1 MIAHPALCAPAQFG
15 TVALAVLLSAHPA
28 LAQQRP
34 FTYDEAR
41 RVASVSSPQPSPDGK
56 TVAIVVTRL
65 NFADNRNES
74 ELFAVDVASG
84 STRQLT
90 HGRHVVGMPRW
101 SPDGNTLAFLARDSV
116 SDMQVWLLSMQ
127 GGESRQLTRVAEGVA
142 HFSWRPDGGAIA
154 FASTDPAPTREGE
167 ARHVA
172 TFRIGEQDLF
182 LREELR
188 PQHIWIQALDG
199 TEPRRVTSGSWT
211 LEFVLPPGSP
221 PSRLSWS
228 PDGRSIAF
236 TRMPAALTGKSDS
249 VNVAVVDVTTGA
261 IRSLTGAKAF
271 QNSPV
276 YSPDGA
282 FISYWYPREGRYDL
296 GWVNEVHVA
305 PATGGTG
312 RSITRALDR
321 NFYSAEWMPDGKA
334 MLVTANDQTRVGVWL
349 QPLDGAARRLDL
361 GELVVNG
368 AYGYEIAVART
379 GAIAFVATTPSRPP
393 ELYVMDSPAA
403 KPRRLTDFNAW
414 ATQVAFGRME
424 RVTWKGPDSLQTFDE
439 DGVLVYP
446 PNFNPSSKYP
456 LVLVIHGGPTSA
468 SKTGF
473 AVLPQLMVREGWVVF
488 MPNYRGSDNLGNAY
502 QSAIVGDW
510 GAGPGRDVMAGVT
523 ELRKRAWVD
532 GTRTAVTGWSYGG
545 YMTTWLAGNYPDQWT
560 VAMAGAPVTNFEDQY
575 NLADGNVAWRYLFGG
590 SPWVGDFA
598 KLYREQSPITYA
610 TRIKAPTLIMSNME
624 DFRVPPTQAMA
635 LYRAL
640 KDNGVTTE
648 FIGFPG
654 RTHASGDPVNAME
667 RNRLWLEWV
676 KKHLAPQPRV
686 QP

>member
-1 MIAHPALCAPAQFG
+1 MLAHPGLRAPAELG
-15 TVALAVLLSAHPA
+15 IAALALLLATHPI

-41 RVASVSSPQPSPDGK
+41 RVVSVSSPQPSPDGR
-56 TVAIVVTRL
+56 TVAIIVTRL

-74 ELFAVDVASG
+74 ELFTVDVASG
-84 STRQLT
+84 SARQLT
-90 HGRHVVGMPRW
+90 HERHVVAMPRW
-101 SPDGNTLAFLARDSV
+101 SPDGSTLAFLARDSA
-116 SDMQVWLLSMQ
+116 SHMQVWLLSMQ
-127 GGESRQLTRVAEGVA
+127 GGESRQLTRVAEGVV
-142 HFSWRPDGGAIA
+142 HYSWRPDGEAIA
-154 FASTDPAPTREGE
+154 FAATDPAPKREGE

-172 TFRIGEQDLF
+172 TFRIGEQDVF

-188 PQHIWIQALDG
+188 PQHIWIQALDSS
-199 TEPRRVTSGSWT
+199 EPRRLTSGTWT

-221 PSRLSWS
+221 PSQLSWS

-236 TRMPAALTGKSDS
+236 ARMPAALSGKADS
-249 VNVAVVDVTTGA
+249 VSVAIVDVTSGA
-261 IRSLTGAKAF
+261 IRSLTGTNAF

-282 FISYWYPREGRYDL
+282 LLSYWYPREGRYDL

-305 PATGGTG
+305 PAAGGPG

-321 NFYSAEWMPDGKA
+321 NFYGAEWMPDGKA
-334 MLVTANDQTRVGVWL
+334 MLVTANDQTGVGVWL

-361 GELVVNG
+361 GDLVVNG
-368 AYGYEIAVART
+368 AFGYEIAVART
-379 GAIAFVATTPSRPP
+379 GAITFVATTANRPP
-393 ELYVMDSPAA
+393 ELYVMDSPTA

-424 RVTWKGPDSLQTFDE
+424 RVTWKGPDNLDE

-446 PNFNPSSKYP
+446 PNFNPSSRYP

-468 SKTGF
+468 SKTSF
-473 AVLPQLMVREGWVVF
+473 AVLPQLMAREGWLVF

-510 GAGPGRDVMAGVT
+510 GKGPGQDVMAGVA

-575 NLADGNVAWRYLFGG
+575 NLADSNVGWRYLFGG
-590 SPWVGDFA
+590 SPWVGDYA

-610 TRIKAPTLIMSNME
+610 TKIKAPTLIMSNME

-676 KKHLAPQPRV
+676 KKHMAQQPRV